1 MKIGIICA
9 MDEETEYFLSKLQN
23 CTKNTL
29 GKVIVYEGTTQ
40 EGKEVV
46 LSRSGIG
53 KSNAAAV
60 AAILI
65 SVYNVSYLINSGIA
79 GAMSKIL
86 KIGDLVF
93 STSLSYHDADFTV
106 FGYKRGQIPQD
117 TAEFNAS
124 PELIAKAEIA
134 ADTIPDLKGRIKKGL
149 IVSGDQFINTPE
161 KKTEILKD
169 FPQAMATE
177 CEGAPIA
184 HIASG
189 FNVPFIVIRSISDS
203 ADENEV
209 DTYELNV
216 KTASE
221 NSAKLVLSMIKML

>member
-23 CTKNTL
+23 CTKKTL

-134 ADTIPDLKGRIKKGL
+134 ADTIPDLKGRIKK
-149 IVSGDQFINTPE
+149 V
-161 KKTEILKD
+161 KD

>member
-1 MKIGIICA
+1 
-9 MDEETEYFLSKLQN
+9 
-23 CTKNTL
+23 
-29 GKVIVYEGTTQ
+29 
-40 EGKEVV
+40 
-46 LSRSGIG
+46 
-53 KSNAAAV
+53 
-60 AAILI
+60 
-65 SVYNVSYLINSGIA
+65 
-79 GAMSKIL
+79 MSKIL

-169 FPQAMATE
+169 FLRQWQPNAKVLRL
-177 CEGAPIA
+177 PILRQDLT
-184 HIASG
+184 
-189 FNVPFIVIRSISDS
+189 F
-203 ADENEV
+203 
-209 DTYELNV
+209 
-216 KTASE
+216 
-221 NSAKLVLSMIKML
+221 LSL

>member
-23 CTKNTL
+23 CTKKTL

-134 ADTIPDLKGRIKKGL
+134 ALLDDLTIICSNK
-149 IVSGDQFINTPE
+149 S
-161 KKTEILKD
+161 
-169 FPQAMATE
+169 
-177 CEGAPIA
+177 
-184 HIASG
+184 
-189 FNVPFIVIRSISDS
+189 
-203 ADENEV
+203 
-209 DTYELNV
+209 
-216 KTASE
+216 
-221 NSAKLVLSMIKML
+221 

>member
-23 CTKNTL
+23 CTKKTL

-161 KKTEILKD
+161 KKTEILN
-169 FPQAMATE
+169 
-177 CEGAPIA
+177 
-184 HIASG
+184 IASYTNDDG
-189 FNVPFIVIRSISDS
+189 IIFISI
-203 ADENEV
+203 DENEV

>member
-23 CTKNTL
+23 CTKKTL
-29 GKVIVYEGTTQ
+29 GKVVVYEGTTQ

-79 GAMSKIL
+79 GAMSKVL

-93 STSLSYHDADFTV
+93 STSLSYHDVDFTV
-106 FGYKRGQIPQD
+106 FGYKMGQVPQD
-117 TAEFNAS
+117 TTEYNAS

-149 IVSGDQFINTPE
+149 IISGDQFINTPE
-161 KKTEILKD
+161 KKAEILKN

-177 CEGAPIA
+177 CEGVAIA
-184 HIASG
+184 QIASG

-203 ADENEV
+203 SDENEIE
-209 DTYELNV
+209 THELNV